1 MRLKDKLAVI
11 TAAASGMG
19 RAGVELFAR
28 EGATVAAVDINAAA
42 LKAVVSDVNAKEG
55 NKGGK
60 VIPIVSDL
68 STVDGVRQSVGEAA
82 AALGGIDVMWA
93 NASTPGPAAVEGLAP
108 AEYEKAMALN
118 VTSAV
123 FAAGEVVQH
132 MRRRG
137 GGSLVFT
144 ASVSGLVG
152 SMFSPVY
159 SAGKFAV
166 VGLTK
171 SLAQRFAADRVRV
184 NVVCPGPI
192 DTPMLPGFIG
202 RSDDKDQ
209 MAQNQKKL
217 MAAVPLG
224 RIGRPEEVAHA
235 VLWLASDDTSYVT
248 GISLPVDGGL
258 SRAIISARPRG
269 IACMEEGRAPNQ
281 APLDPSSITS

>member
-28 EGATVAAVDINAAA
+28 EGATVAAVDINPTA
-42 LKAVVSDVNAKEG
+42 LKAVVSDVNA
-55 NKGGK
+55 KGGK

-68 STVDGVRQSVGEAA
+68 STVDGVRKSVDEAA

-93 NASTPGPAAVEGLAP
+93 HAGTPGPAAVEGLDA

-152 SMFSPVY
+152 SM
-159 SAGKFAV
+159 
-166 VGLTK
+166 
-171 SLAQRFAADRVRV
+171 
-184 NVVCPGPI
+184 
-192 DTPMLPGFIG
+192 
-202 RSDDKDQ
+202 
-209 MAQNQKKL
+209 
-217 MAAVPLG
+217 
-224 RIGRPEEVAHA
+224 
-235 VLWLASDDTSYVT
+235 
-248 GISLPVDGGL
+248 
-258 SRAIISARPRG
+258 SARFIQP
-269 IACMEEGRAPNQ
+269 A
-281 APLDPSSITS
+281 SSRWSA

>member
-42 LKAVVSDVNAKEG
+42 LKVVAGEANG
-55 NKGGK
+55 KGGK
-60 VIPIVSDL
+60 VVPIVSDL
-68 STVDGVRQSVGEAA
+68 STVEGVRQSIAEAA
-82 AALGGIDVMWA
+82 AALGGVDVMWA
-93 NASTPGPAAVEGLAP
+93 HAGTPGPAAVEGLDP

-123 FAAGEVVQH
+123 FAAGEVVPH
-132 MRRRG
+132 MRKRG

-202 RSDDKDQ
+202 RSDDKQQ
-209 MAQNQKKL
+209 MAENQKKL

-224 RIGRPEEVAHA
+224 RIGRPDEVAHA
-235 VLWLASDDTSYVT
+235 VLWLASDDASYVT
-248 GISLPVDGGL
+248 GISLPVDGGYL
-258 SRAIISARPRG
+258 AR
-269 IACMEEGRAPNQ
+269 
-281 APLDPSSITS
+281 

>member
-28 EGATVAAVDINAAA
+28 EGATVAAVDINPTA
-42 LKAVVSDVNAKEG
+42 LKAVVSDVNA
-55 NKGGK
+55 KGGK

-68 STVDGVRQSVGEAA
+68 STVDGVRKSVDEA

-93 NASTPGPAAVEGLAP
+93 HAGTPGPAAVEGLDA

-192 DTPMLPGFIG
+192 NTPMLPGFIG

-209 MAQNQKKL
+209 MAENQKKL

-235 VLWLASDDTSYVT
+235 VLWLASDDASYVT
-248 GISLPVDGGL
+248 GISLPVDGGYL
-258 SRAIISARPRG
+258 AR
-269 IACMEEGRAPNQ
+269 
-281 APLDPSSITS
+281 

>member
-28 EGATVAAVDINAAA
+28 EGATAAVDINPTA
-42 LKAVVSDVNAKEG
+42 LKAVVSDVNA
-55 NKGGK
+55 KGGK

-68 STVDGVRQSVGEAA
+68 STVDGVRKSVDEA

-93 NASTPGPAAVEGLAP
+93 HAGTPGPAAVEGLDT

-209 MAQNQKKL
+209 MAENQKKL

-235 VLWLASDDTSYVT
+235 VLWLASDDASYVT
-248 GISLPVDGGL
+248 GISLPVDGGYL
-258 SRAIISARPRG
+258 AR
-269 IACMEEGRAPNQ
+269 
-281 APLDPSSITS
+281 